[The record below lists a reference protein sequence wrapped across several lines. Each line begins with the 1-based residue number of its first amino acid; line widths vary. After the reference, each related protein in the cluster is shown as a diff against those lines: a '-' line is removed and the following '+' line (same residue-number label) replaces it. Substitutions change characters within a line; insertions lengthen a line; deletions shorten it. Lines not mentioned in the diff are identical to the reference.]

1 MTGEGEILRDDA
13 LEARRKAD
21 QAMSSMRKDGAKTSN
36 ALALQSIAL
45 SLAVLARLAVDERES
60 RLQKADAG

>member
-1 MTGEGEILRDDA
+1 MTSGEGDILRDDA
-13 LEARRKAD
+13 FEARRKAD
-21 QAMSSMRKDGAKTSN
+21 QAMSAIRKDGAKTSN

-60 RLQKADAG
+60 RLHQD